1 MSKKFLS
8 LLIATL
14 LFTTGAAQANP
25 EEVVLYD
32 LSLAGYRLGMSFDEA
47 AEVRPFQYT
56 QQGRESTLD
65 TPVVEAFI
73 DQVYI
78 DGIETR
84 LRLYFRD
91 GTASKIIVRFSPDE
105 MDEMMQRFL
114 NALGA
119 CENRS
124 RVLTNR
130 SGAEVHQTVCQWMFP
145 NAKLYLIKISSNA
158 EYATIS
164 LIEKKREQLV
174 TEDSSL
180 SHE

>member
-1 MSKKFLS
+1 MSRKLLF
-8 LLIATL
+8 LLITTL
-14 LFTTGAAQANP
+14 FITTGVAQADP
-25 EEVVLYD
+25 EEIVFYD

-56 QQGRESTLD
+56 QESRESTLD
-65 TPVVEAFI
+65 ATVVDAFI
-73 DQVYI
+73 DQVYL

-84 LRLYFRD
+84 LRLYFRE
-91 GTASKIIVRFSPDE
+91 GRASKIVVRFPPDE
-105 MDEMMQRFL
+105 IDKMMHYFI

-130 SGAEVHQTVCQWMFP
+130 SGAEIHQTVCQWIYP

-158 EYATIS
+158 EFATIS
-164 LIEKKREQLV
+164 LIEKRRDLIDAEAPPTQ
-174 TEDSSL
+174 SQ
-180 SHE
+180 